1 MPPRTPRGAVRRYT
15 VVMDLSRPATAG
27 SDFTTLTTVPLLASF
42 VAGSLALAVA
52 GPLREAS

>member
-1 MPPRTPRGAVRRYT
+1 
-15 VVMDLSRPATAG
+15 MDLSRPATAG